1 MAKVQALIY
10 QASLINLE
18 YRSMV
23 QRPLTPPRALTGNSG
38 EREPDRG
45 GDALIQFIF
54 LLYFQTLE
62 Y

>member
-10 QASLINLE
+10 QVSFIELE
-18 YRSMV
+18 YRFMV

-38 EREPDRG
+38 EQEPDRG

-54 LLYFQTLE
+54 LLYFQTLDC
-62 Y
+62 